1 VATGLEAA
9 HRNALKIACF
19 RCGYLSSFCGRWTTG
34 AATRPT
40 SHLVLKQSG
49 ALLNW
54 RPKGRRSQTLNGELA
69 KTAACIA
76 CRADAKELNPA
87 GLSIPASTQLDHP
100 LADHIVR
107 PKSACFG
114 LGCRIAG
121 VPIAARGSATQV
133 TPSGGA
139 ACALAAPFF
148 ECARSAIA
156 SRVLF
161 SLRDAVYKVSDVSH
175 ISK

>member
-34 AATRPT
+34 GATRPT

-54 RPKGRRSQTLNGELA
+54 RPKERRSPTLNGELA
-69 KTAACIA
+69 KAAACIA

-100 LADHIVR
+100 LDPTTRLSEIRVLWSR
-107 PKSACFG
+107 LPNC
-114 LGCRIAG
+114 G
-121 VPIAARGSATQV
+121 VPRSLPGGQRRRSLYLEEQLARLPHQFSNVPAFRNSLASIAAMLKRV
-133 TPSGGA
+133 
-139 ACALAAPFF
+139 LV
-148 ECARSAIA
+148 A
-156 SRVLF
+156 SRGP
-161 SLRDAVYKVSDVSH
+161 
-175 ISK
+175 